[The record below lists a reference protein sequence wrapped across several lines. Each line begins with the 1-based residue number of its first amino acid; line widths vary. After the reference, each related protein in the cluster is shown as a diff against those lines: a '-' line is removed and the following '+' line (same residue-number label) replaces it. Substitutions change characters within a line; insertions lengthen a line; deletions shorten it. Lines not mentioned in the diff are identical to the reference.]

1 MQHSGPPSSHTPMC
15 GASPRA
21 EPRHAQNPKQQ
32 AKFMP
37 SLLCL
42 RGYASKPPATIN
54 QVMSRA
60 CGQTPEHTP
69 LRVQSTA
76 CHCKQRMAYKARTP
90 PVCRASPRAEPGR
103 ATKQTRRAR
112 TNLKPFPWRMPTT
125 QVANNHSASQGS
137 SPSDCLPPSVA
148 TPQDN
153 N

>member
-1 MQHSGPPSSHTPMC
+1 MQHSGPPGSHTPVC

-21 EPRHAQNPKQQ
+21 EPRHAQNPNRR

-60 CGQTPEHTP
+60 CGYTPEHTP

-90 PVCRASPRAEPGR
+90 PCAARPHAQSQEGQRNHHDAHEPSYSL
-103 ATKQTRRAR
+103 KQRVPA
-112 TNLKPFPWRMPTT
+112 P
-125 QVANNHSASQGS
+125 QAANNHQANQGG
-137 SPSDCLPPSVA
+137 SPSDCLPLWVA
-148 TPQDN
+148 IPPDN
-153 N
+153 S